1 MNLKAFK
8 SRSEMGVAAGKA
20 VEKKILEMLREKD
33 ALRII
38 FAAAPSQADM
48 LEYLRNSS
56 SIPWEKITAFHMD
69 EYIGLSPESP
79 ALFSN
84 FLRNHLFDHLLF
96 HKVHLLD
103 GNQPT
108 EKEAERY
115 ASLLSESPID
125 LVCLGIGENGHIAFN
140 DPPVA
145 DFNDAKLVKKV
156 SLDLA
161 CRQQQVNDDCF
172 ENISEVPLEA
182 LTLTIPCL
190 INAAYLCCVVPGE
203 NKKNAVYETLLGK
216 LDTTCPASIL
226 RSIDQC
232 DLFLDSESY
241 PMALE
246 GEVDANNFVVKDCIS
261 GQHLLLHLWENEL
274 ISKVELPDDHS
285 NGDQFIGPGLVDL
298 QINGINGVDFND
310 TSLTAVD
317 VLEATKYLISLGV
330 TSFYPTLITNE
341 DSSILQLIKTMVEAC
356 NKYPL
361 VEACM
366 AGIHLEGPFISPE
379 DGARGAHGR
388 QFIKPPSWPLIQK
401 YQNTSGQRIKLLTL
415 APEWEGAVALIEN
428 CRKSG
433 IKLAI
438 GHSLANMSEIH
449 QAVEAGAALS
459 THLGNGIPLMLQRH
473 PNPIWDQLSED
484 GLYISLI
491 ADGFHLPDSFLKV
504 AIKVKGEKAILVSD
518 ATGFSGMAPGVYHS
532 HIGNEVE
539 LSPEGK
545 LSVKGS
551 DGILAGA
558 SKNLLENVNYLLKS
572 RIRDL
577 SQAWSMAS
585 VFPNRLMEVDEI
597 KFPRTDLVRFLFEG
611 NQIRVLQVYKKG
623 ILHFDLNGN
632 TITTWL

>member
-1 MNLKAFK
+1 MNLKVFK

-38 FAAAPSQADM
+38 FAAAPSQTDM

-56 SIPWEKITAFHMD
+56 KIPWEKITAFHMD

-84 FLRNHLFDHLLF
+84 FLKNHLFDHLRF

-108 EKEAERY
+108 EKEAKRY
-115 ASLLSESPID
+115 TKLLSESPID

-172 ENISEVPLEA
+172 DNISEVPLEA

-190 INAAYLCCVVPGE
+190 INATYLCCVVPGE

-216 LDTTCPASIL
+216 LDTSCPASIL
-226 RSIDQC
+226 RTIEKC
-232 DLFLDSESY
+232 DLFLDKESY

-246 GEVDANNFVVKDCIS
+246 GEVDGHNLVVKDAIS
-261 GQHLLLHLWENEL
+261 GQQLLLHIWENEL
-274 ISKVELPDDHS
+274 ISKVGLPDAPS
-285 NGDQFIGPGLVDL
+285 NGHQFIGPGLVDL
-298 QINGINGVDFND
+298 QINGIKGIDFND
-310 TSLTAVD
+310 TTLTPAD

-341 DSSILQLIKTMVEAC
+341 DQSILHLIKTLVEAC

-379 DGARGAHGR
+379 DGARGAHGK
-388 QFIKPPSWPLIQK
+388 QFIKSPSWGWVQK
-401 YQNTSGQRIKLLTL
+401 CQKASGHRIKLLTL
-415 APEWEGAVALIEN
+415 APEREGALEFIDN
-428 CRKSG
+428 CRKAG
-433 IKLAI
+433 IKVAI
-438 GHSLANMSEIH
+438 GHSLANSSEIH
-449 QAVEAGAALS
+449 QAVKAGAALS
-459 THLGNGIPLMLQRH
+459 THLGNGIPLMLKRH
-473 PNPIWDQLSED
+473 PNPIWDQLAED

-491 ADGFHLPDSFLKV
+491 ADGFHLPDSFLRV

-518 ATGFSGMAPGVYHS
+518 ATGFAGMSPGVYHS

-545 LSVKGS
+545 LSVKGAN
-551 DGILAGA
+551 GMLAGA

-572 RIRDL
+572 KIMDI

-585 VFPNRLMEVDEI
+585 VFPNKLMEVDEV
-597 KFPRTDLVRFLFEG
+597 KFPLNDMVRFRLEG
-611 NQIRVLQVYKKG
+611 NQIKVLQVFKDG
-623 ILHFDLNGN
+623 ELHFDLKENKIP
-632 TITTWL
+632 T